1 MEEERRG
8 AASCQ
13 HSKVD
18 CFAALAEMVVIFKVL
33 GVVAAVVDIQSPC
46 RRRKSTANGILDE
59 REARQLGLIGVFL
72 SCLGYAVYSSWSDD
86 VGRCGT

>member
-8 AASCQ
+8 ADSCQ

-33 GVVAAVVDIQSPC
+33 GVVAVAVDIKSPC
-46 RRRKSTANGILDE
+46 RRRKSTANGILME
-59 REARQLGLIGVFL
+59 PEAIRF
-72 SCLGYAVYSSWSDD
+72 D
-86 VGRCGT
+86 GRIPELPRVCCVLVLA